1 MKFMNKKKNSYN
13 LTTTKFNFKIGQRT
27 WMDISSKR
35 INKWNTTRSSVL
47 RDTNQNQKN
56 WSLGCQCKA
65 WVPPQSANKW
75 EKETTHHIQWVG
87 PPAWKQTREGDNPSH
102 PDKERQGRRRDWGN
116 CNLFFFF
123 DRVSMSFRL
132 ALNSLWKLRLQVH
145 LVLCAAD
152 KESRTGLGFL
162 HAKQAFY
169 STNWAIPLPWNSSIL
184 QAECI
189 NKMVQLLWKTAKHRV
204 MMWLSNST
212 SRYTPPKL
220 KTGV

>member
-123 DRVSMSFRL
+123 WQGLNVVSAGFQLTMEAEITSTSGFMCCWQRIK
-132 ALNSLWKLRLQVH
+132 N
-145 LVLCAAD
+145 
-152 KESRTGLGFL
+152 RTGLP
-162 HAKQAFY
+162 A
-169 STNWAIPLPWNSSIL
+169 
-184 QAECI
+184 C
-189 NKMVQLLWKTAKHRV
+189 
-204 MMWLSNST
+204 
-212 SRYTPPKL
+212 
-220 KTGV
+220 